1 MFQIYVRRKREFPSE
16 RTRVF
21 FEKDWNPLRKGLTLN
36 QHIIIVTLISQSIQD
51 RKKPKRSTA
60 SHDWGY

>member
-21 FEKDWNPLRKGLTLN
+21 FEKDWNPFRNGLTLN

-51 RKKPKRSTA
+51 RKKPKRSTTP
-60 SHDWGY
+60 HDWGY